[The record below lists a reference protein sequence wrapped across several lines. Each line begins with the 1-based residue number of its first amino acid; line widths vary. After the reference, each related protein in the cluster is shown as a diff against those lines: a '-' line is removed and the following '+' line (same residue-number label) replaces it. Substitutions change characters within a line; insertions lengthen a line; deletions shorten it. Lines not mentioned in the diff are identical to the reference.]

1 MITSVPYLIDGNNL
15 MHAAPELEPELS
27 RDALCELLAVLVASG
42 QRVRVVFDGAPPS
55 AQTETRIAK
64 TGVHAE
70 YSLGRSADDLIL
82 KHIAR
87 DSAPRRLTVV
97 SSDREIRKA
106 ARRRRCIAVTSEDF
120 ARKLVQLSAHHRFS
134 DPSAPSEPREKH
146 FGPTK
151 EQARQWLR
159 EFGIEG

>member
-15 MHAAPELEPELS
+15 MHAAAEPGPELA

-42 QRVRVVFDGAPPS
+42 QRVRVVFDGAPPN

-64 TGVHAE
+64 TGVQAE
-70 YSLGRSADDLIL
+70 YSLGRSADELIL

-97 SSDREIRKA
+97 SNDREIRKA
-106 ARRRRCIAVTSEDF
+106 AHRRRCIVVTSEDF
-120 ARKLVQLSAHHRFS
+120 ARKLVRLSARQRFGA
-134 DPSAPSEPREKH
+134 PSAASEPKEKH
-146 FGPTK
+146 LGPTR
-151 EQARQWLR
+151 EQAQKWLR
-159 EFGIEG
+159 EFGID